1 MKRILTFLAAFV
13 AIAFA
18 LVVVRETAGVIAL
31 ARHFH
36 PVAGQV
42 VLWALVL
49 VYAICLGVP
58 LFLFLRLPK
67 PLIPPASDTDPAFS
81 GHLEHLGQRLVENP
95 HLRGV
100 PIALDRPSIEAALDI
115 LEKLADQEIRKEAS
129 LVFLS
134 TAVSQS
140 GRLDG
145 LFVLVAQTRLVW
157 KVAHIYRQRAGARE
171 MLHLY
176 ANVATTVFAA
186 ESLEDLDL
194 AEVAEP
200 LMVPLL
206 EAAGVGVTV
215 VLAPVATVLADCLL
229 QGTVN
234 ALLTFRVGCIAKRYS
249 AGMPL
254 PNPKLVRKAAT
265 REAAVM
271 LGGVLAELTKTVTK
285 AVWETSLRVVTG
297 RSRTA
302 AGRVS
307 AFLRGGP
314 ARATLYEALRRMA
327 SSRATEPKDVPTP
340 PT

>member
-1 MKRILTFLAAFV
+1 MRRMLTFLAAFTV
-13 AIAFA
+13 IAFA
-18 LVVVRETAGVIAL
+18 LIVVRETAGVVAL
-31 ARHFH
+31 ARDVH

-42 VLWALVL
+42 VLWALV
-49 VYAICLGVP
+49 VIYGICLGVP
-58 LFLFLRLPK
+58 LVLFLRLPK
-67 PLIPPASDTDPAFS
+67 PLVPPASEANPAFPGYLNELRS
-81 GHLEHLGQRLVENP
+81 RLLANP
-95 HLRGV
+95 ELRGV
-100 PIALDRPSIEAALDI
+100 TITPDRAGIQAALDRLAAR
-115 LEKLADQEIRKEAS
+115 ADQEIRKEAS

-157 KVAHIYRQRAGARE
+157 KVAHIYRQRTSPRE
-171 MLHLY
+171 LLHLY
-176 ANVATTVFAA
+176 ANVAGTVFAA

-234 ALLTFRVGCIAKRYS
+234 ALLTCRVGCIAKRYS

-254 PNPKLVRKAAT
+254 PGRKLVRKAAT
-265 REAAVM
+265 REAAAM
-271 LGGVLAELTKTVTK
+271 LAGVVPELTKTATK
-285 AVWETSLRVVTG
+285 AMWGTALGVMTG
-297 RSRTA
+297 KGRTA
-302 AGRVS
+302 AGRVG
-307 AFLRGGP
+307 AFFLGGP
-314 ARATLYEALRRMA
+314 ARSAVYEAVRKMASARMA
-327 SSRATEPKDVPTP
+327 RP
-340 PT
+340 PETGS